1 MEKIKIKI
9 ERRDGIANWILIIAS
24 IVMALITG
32 FYIYCGNDPERL
44 FNLLLPL
51 ISTWIGTLLAF
62 YFGRENFEA
71 ASKSYDHLINKLTPE
86 ILDDILV
93 KQIMIDKFTMVS
105 LNVTNEMITTFDLK
119 KLHDFLVGINKSRL
133 PILEDDK
140 IKYIIHKSTFSDELL
155 KTTPATTLNTFITN
169 NPKIKEVETINEN
182 KKVEEARKLM
192 NDKNCKDL
200 FIVNDKNEV
209 VGWITD
215 TQILRYIDN
224 QKI

>member
-1 MEKIKIKI
+1 METKIKNFEK
-9 ERRDGIANWILIIAS
+9 RDGIAKWILF
-24 IVMALITG
+24 IVFVLMAFVTW
-32 FYIYCGNDPERL
+32 FYISSDKDPERL
-44 FNLLLPL
+44 FNLLLPV

-71 ASKSYDHLINKLTPE
+71 ASKSYDQLINKLTPE
-86 ILDDILV
+86 ILDDVLV

-105 LNVTNEMITTFDLK
+105 LDMTNQMITTFDLK
-119 KLHDFLVGINKSRL
+119 KLYEFLEGINKSRL
-133 PILEDDK
+133 PILDK
-140 IKYIIHKSTFSDELL
+140 NNIVYIIHRSTISDELL
-155 KTTPATTLNTFITN
+155 KTSPATTLDAFYSN
-169 NPKIKEVETINEN
+169 NKKIKEVETINEN

-200 FIVNDKNEV
+200 FIVNDKNDV
-209 VGWITD
+209 VGWLTD